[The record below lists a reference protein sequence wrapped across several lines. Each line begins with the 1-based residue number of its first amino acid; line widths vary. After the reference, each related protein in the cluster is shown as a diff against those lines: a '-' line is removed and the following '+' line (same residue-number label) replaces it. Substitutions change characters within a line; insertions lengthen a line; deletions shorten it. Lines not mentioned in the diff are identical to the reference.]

1 MRRHGAEMLV
11 KSRFIWRNWRRK
23 KRKMKRRRRR
33 KKHWD
38 KHFSIQACW
47 YIQTC
52 LTHNRDFTQSITE
65 LLYRTSTFS
74 HNHFSAQKLLHTQT
88 RLHTHT
94 RFTKNAFT
102 QRPFY
107 TQTLFIHKH
116 VYTQTLLH
124 TTHKHFYTQP
134 FYTETHLHTNTFT
147 HRRFYTETHSHRDAE
162 KYRITGVLY
171 AKEKNMLQMISRKK
185 IEMTCEDSKLK
196 SDEVHRKSFIRRHFD
211 THTLL
216 LYAHTLL
223 YTNAFADGHT
233 HTDANLYDRHTHT
246 WWDECTHTDRRVQ
259 NTCAHTHTHTLF
271 FTQRC
276 IYT

>member
-1 MRRHGAEMLV
+1 M
-11 KSRFIWRNWRRK
+11 FPY
-23 KRKMKRRRRR
+23 
-33 KKHWD
+33 KHAD
-38 KHFSIQACW
+38 TYKHASHTTVILHRASQSFFTAPALFHTITFPHKNC
-47 YIQTC
+47 Y
-52 LTHNRDFTQSITE
+52 THKHV
-65 LLYRTSTFS
+65 Y
-74 HNHFSAQKLLHTQT
+74 
-88 RLHTHT
+88 THT

-171 AKEKNMLQMISRKK
+171 AKEKSMLQMISRKK

-196 SDEVHRKSFIRRHFD
+196 SDEVHRKSFMCRHFY

-233 HTDANLYDRHTHT
+233 HTDANRYDRHTHT
-246 WWDECTHTDRRVQ
+246 W
-259 NTCAHTHTHTLF
+259 
-271 FTQRC
+271 
-276 IYT
+276 

>member
-1 MRRHGAEMLV
+1 VILHRASQSVFTAPAL
-11 KSRFIWRNWRRK
+11 
-23 KRKMKRRRRR
+23 
-33 KKHWD
+33 
-38 KHFSIQACW
+38 
-47 YIQTC
+47 Y
-52 LTHNRDFTQSITE
+52 TQSLFRTKTVTHTHKHVYTNTHVLQKRFYTE
-65 LLYRTSTFS
+65 
-74 HNHFSAQKLLHTQT
+74 NLLH
-88 RLHTHT
+88 
-94 RFTKNAFT
+94 KNT
-102 QRPFY
+102 
-107 TQTLFIHKH
+107 FIHIH

-134 FYTETHLHTNTFT
+134 FYTETHLHANTFT

-233 HTDANLYDRHTHT
+233 HRREPLWQTHTHMVRRIHT
-246 WWDECTHTDRRVQ
+246 HRQTHTKHMC
-259 NTCAHTHTHTLF
+259 TYAHTHTFIHKDAFMHLYIGRF
-271 FTQRC
+271 
-276 IYT
+276 